1 MLTNNYF
8 FDIIVVGD
16 KVPANKEAIQT
27 QRRTNMRKY
36 IAIGH
41 FKDSKN
47 ITSVAMKENT
57 MKDFRD
63 DCGGNEF
70 IPMVILTEKK
80 METIK
85 KTDEF
90 HLYDE
95 VKKMTSNYR
104 KWNDICDYIEQC
116 FDIMEEKMEK
126 AE

>member
-1 MLTNNYF
+1 
-8 FDIIVVGD
+8 
-16 KVPANKEAIQT
+16 
-27 QRRTNMRKY
+27 MRKY

-41 FKDSKN
+41 FKWSEN
-47 ITSVAMKENT
+47 ITSVAMKNNT
-57 MKDFRD
+57 MKDFRN

-70 IPMVILTEKK
+70 IPLAILTEKK

-85 KTDEF
+85 KTDKF